1 MLRGPDARLRLVTAL
16 LIAALLPILAQLVRL
31 QVLEREAYLPKIEQ
45 LQQRPYTLP
54 MPPSGVILDRN
65 GDLLVGNMPIYDVGA
80 EVNLVGNVT
89 STLRAANRLSATLGL
104 SPEALFDLLYY
115 EPIPGDENR
124 TVWRSLAKGLGPEVG
139 EDIKELQRAGWWWL
153 TLQPK
158 WTRYYAEGDL
168 ACHALGFVNMD
179 GHGYGVESLQQRFL
193 RPSVTNVK
201 GLVTIGHVPL
211 AEELALG
218 KLRAYPGTDLVLTLD
233 RTIQAFV
240 EGELRRALLEYGAAS
255 GTILVMD
262 PRTGA
267 LIASASLPCYEPYAY
282 SRYSDGGGGIF
293 TDPAIS
299 ETYEPGSVLKVITVA
314 AALDSGA
321 IGRDW
326 SYYDN
331 GRFEY
336 GGILVTNS
344 DRQAHGWQ
352 NLQGLLDSSLNVGA
366 ATLATQHLGASE
378 FYRYIRA
385 FGFGQTMGIG
395 VANEE
400 RGIVHLPEDYRWRD
414 SYLVTNSFGQ
424 GIAMTPLQL
433 ATAVSALA
441 NHGVMMAPYL
451 VAERQHPDGR
461 VVTTVPHRWS
471 SEPPISAETADFVAQ
486 MMVNTVNHR
495 YTTASVPGYQVA
507 GKTGTAQIPI
517 AGGYSPSEVITSFI
531 AFAPWPEPEVLVLV
545 KLDRPQNERH
555 LRWGTQTAA
564 PVFSRMA
571 ERLFTLLGI
580 PSSDSVGEPQ
590 G

>member
-1 MLRGPDARLRLVTAL
+1 MLRGPEGRLRVVATL
-16 LIAALLPILAQLVRL
+16 LGSVLMLILYQLVRL
-31 QVLEREAYLPKIEQ
+31 QVIEREAYLPKIEQ

-65 GDLLVGNMPIYDVGA
+65 GDLLVGNMPIYDIGA

-89 STLRAANRLSATLGL
+89 TTLRAANRLSATLGM
-104 SPEALFDLLYY
+104 SVEALFELLDY
-115 EPIPGDENR
+115 EPIPGDEDR
-124 TVWRSLAKGLGPEVG
+124 TVWRSLAKGMGPEVG
-139 EDIKELQRAGWWWL
+139 EEIKTLQQAGWWWL

-158 WTRYYAEGDL
+158 WNRYYAEGDL
-168 ACHALGFVNMD
+168 ACHTLGFVNMD

-193 RPSVTNVK
+193 RPRVTNAR
-201 GLVTIGHVPL
+201 GPVTIGQEPL

-267 LIASASLPCYEPYAY
+267 LLASASLPCYEPYAY
-282 SRYSDGGGGIF
+282 ANYPPADRVIF
-293 TDPAIS
+293 TDPATS

-321 IGRDW
+321 ITQDW

-331 GRFEY
+331 GRLEY
-336 GGILVTNS
+336 GGIPVTNS
-344 DRQAHGWQ
+344 DKQAHGWQ

-366 ATLATQHLGASE
+366 ATLATQHLGAAE

-400 RGIVHLPEDYRWRD
+400 RGIVHLPEDYRWRE

-441 NHGVMMAPYL
+441 NHGVMMSPYL
-451 VAERQHPDGR
+451 VAERRYPDGR
-461 VVTTVPHRWS
+461 VVATLPHRWS
-471 SEPPISAETADFVAQ
+471 TEPPISAETADFVAE
-486 MMVNTVNHR
+486 MMVRTVDQR
-495 YTTASVPGYQVA
+495 YVNARVPGYRVG

-517 AGGYSPSEVITSFI
+517 AGGYSTSEVITSFI
-531 AFAPWPEPEVLVLV
+531 AFAPWPDPEVLVLV
-545 KLDRPQNERH
+545 KLDRPQNEPH

-571 ERLFTLLGI
+571 GRLFTLMGI
-580 PSSDSVGEPQ
+580 PPSDVAVRSQ
-590 G
+590 